1 LPNDPASLLSLE
13 IEQKNKKLRPNQ
25 HAPDLLTVASLVAMN
40 FQQRALI
47 FLIERK
53 NKTIRNSMSSV
64 LKNKGAEAKI
74 LRLLRAQLLVHRCV
88 LVMSISFV
96 IFCNIVF
103 AQKRIKIP
111 LIDYQGVY

>member
-1 LPNDPASLLSLE
+1 MRSRRRN
-13 IEQKNKKLRPNQ
+13 IEQKNKKLRTNQ
-25 HAPDLLTVASLVAMN
+25 YAPDLLTVAPLVAAMN

-53 NKTIRNSMSSV
+53 NTTIRNSMSSV

-74 LRLLRAQLLVHRCV
+74 LPLLRAQLLVHRRV
-88 LVMSISFV
+88 LVMSIPFV

-103 AQKRIKIP
+103 AQKRIK
-111 LIDYQGVY
+111 